1 MQFKNL
7 ISACM
12 AAAILVV
19 TPASADS
26 KAKTKTYDEV
36 TFVKTFGNKS
46 MKQVTE
52 ILGAP
57 ARKQISVKP
66 ANASGVIATQMI
78 GKNEKP
84 VKVEMWYY
92 NNIVRY
98 EPKKTYKTTELTFV
112 NGRCS
117 NVAFF
122 NNL

>member
-1 MQFKNL
+1 MQFKTL

-19 TPASADS
+19 TPAGADS
-26 KAKTKTYDEV
+26 KAKTYDEV

-66 ANASGVIATQMI
+66 ANANGVIATQMV

>member
-1 MQFKNL
+1 MQFKTL

-26 KAKTKTYDEV
+26 KAKTYDEV

-57 ARKQISVKP
+57 VRKQISVKP
-66 ANASGVIATQMI
+66 ANASGVIATQMV

>member
-1 MQFKNL
+1 MQFKTL

-12 AAAILVV
+12 ATAILVV

-26 KAKTKTYDEV
+26 KTKTYDEV

-66 ANASGVIATQMI
+66 ANASGVIATQMV

-112 NGRCS
+112 NGRCN

>member
-1 MQFKNL
+1 MQFKKL
-7 ISACM
+7 ISACL
-12 AAAILVV
+12 AAACLIVL
-19 TPASADS
+19 PAAAEG
-26 KAKTKTYDEV
+26 KGKTYDEP
-36 TFVKTFGNKS
+36 TFLKTFGNKS
-46 MKQVTE
+46 MKQVSD
-52 ILGAP
+52 ILGQP

-66 ANASGVIATQMI
+66 ANSNNVINAQMV

-98 EPKKTYKTTELTFV
+98 DAKKTYKTTELTFV

-122 NNL
+122 NNM

>member
-1 MQFKNL
+1 MQFKTL

-26 KAKTKTYDEV
+26 KAKTYDEV
-36 TFVKTFGNKS
+36 TFVKTVGNKS

-66 ANASGVIATQMI
+66 ANASGVIATQMV